1 MTEHMIQGIVVGL
14 LLTELLELSFAALLR
29 IRDVRSLGLIL
40 FTNLLTNPLAVL
52 FFYISIYGFQ
62 FPFIPATAVIETV
75 VVISEWLIYRQA
87 KLPVSSPLLFSLAS
101 NGVSWICGTLIQLL

>member
-1 MTEHMIQGIVVGL
+1 MTAHMIQGIVAGL

-29 IRDVRSLGLIL
+29 VRDVRSLGLIL

-52 FFYISIYGFQ
+52 VFYISIYGFH

-75 VVISEWLIYRQA
+75 VVISEWLIYRQL
-87 KLPVSSPLLFSLAS
+87 KLPVACPLLFSLAS
-101 NGVSWICGTLIQLL
+101 NGVSWIYGTLIQLL